1 MGQENKGNVEQGTYT
16 LVVAEKPSVAQSI
29 AKVIGATGKQDGYL
43 EGNGYLVSWCVGHLV
58 ELVAADS
65 YDSRYSKW
73 SLEDLPILPEP
84 WKFAVSKA
92 TKAQFDILKKLMMR
106 TDVEELVEATD
117 AGREGELIFR
127 LVYGQA
133 GCRKPFKR
141 LWISSMEDAAVRKGF
156 AELRPGSDYDCL
168 YQAAL
173 CRAKADWLV
182 GINGTRLF
190 TVLYGGRTL
199 NVGRVLTPTLAMLAE
214 RENAIAG
221 FQKEKYYTVELRFEG
236 VSALSARF
244 GSRTEAEKLRKSCV
258 GKPATVMAAIR
269 HERTEKPPK
278 LYDLTSLQREAN
290 RLYGFT
296 AQQTLDYM
304 QLLYEKKL
312 ATYPRTDSRYLT
324 EDMAEGIPA
333 LCGAAAGAFPYLS
346 GDFEGRVDAARVTDS
361 TKVSDHHAIIP
372 TLGIGDADLQTLP
385 TGERKI
391 LAMLAVR
398 LLCAVCLDP
407 YAYAE
412 TENML
417 ECAGN
422 VFTAKGRVE
431 LRPGWKALERAFL
444 SEYGQKAETGK
455 KNSRGTEKAG
465 EVADRPLP
473 ELMEGQTLA
482 GAEAVLKEGTTNPPK
497 RFTEDTLL
505 SSMENAGAEE
515 FAEIEGV
522 ERKGLGTPA
531 TRAGVIEKLVK
542 GGFAERDGRQLV
554 PTKRGMELIGALP
567 ETVKSVK
574 LTAEWEAAL
583 KRVERGECPPE
594 EFMEGITAMVRGLV
608 ESREGME
615 PPVGSAL
622 AGRERA
628 AVGNC
633 PRCGRPI
640 YEGKKSF
647 YCSGYKADPP
657 CGFALYKENP
667 YFKSKRKELTRA
679 VAAAL
684 LKDGRVKM
692 SGLYS
697 EKKGILYDATIV
709 MEDTGERFVNFKL
722 EFPAKNKAEHSK

>member
-1 MGQENKGNVEQGTYT
+1 MQ
-16 LVVAEKPSVAQSI
+16 LVIAEKPSVAQSI
-29 AKVIGATGKQDGYL
+29 ARVIGADERKEGYM
-43 EGNGYLVSWCVGHLV
+43 EGNNYLVSWCVGHLV

-65 YDSRYSKW
+65 YDPRYSKW

-133 GCRKPFKR
+133 GCRKPFRR
-141 LWISSMEDAAVRKGF
+141 LWISSMEDAAVRRGF
-156 AELRPGSDYDCL
+156 AELRPGSDYDHL

-214 RENAIAG
+214 RENAITG
-221 FQKEKYYTVELRFEG
+221 FRKEKYYTVELRLEG
-236 VSALSARF
+236 FSALSERF
-244 GSRTEAEKLRKSCV
+244 GSRTEAEKLRRSCV
-258 GKPATVMAAIR
+258 GKPATVMAAAR

-278 LYDLTSLQREAN
+278 LYDLTTLQREAN

-333 LCGAAAGAFPYLS
+333 LCGAADAFPYLS
-346 GDFEGRVDAARVTDS
+346 GDFEGRVDAARVVDS

-372 TLGIGDADLQTLP
+372 TLGIAGADLQALP
-385 TGERKI
+385 TGEGKI
-391 LAMLAVR
+391 LAMLAAR
-398 LLCAVCLDP
+398 LLCAVCPDP

-444 SEYGQKAETGK
+444 SECGQKAGTGK
-455 KNSRGTEKAG
+455 KNTKSGGKAG
-465 EVADRPLP
+465 GTADRPLP
-473 ELMEGQTLA
+473 ELAEGQTFA
-482 GAEAVLKEGTTNPPK
+482 GMEAVLKEGATNPPK

-515 FAEIEGV
+515 FAETGGV
-522 ERKGLGTPA
+522 ERRGLGTPA
-531 TRAGVIEKLVK
+531 TRAGVIEKLVR

-554 PTKRGMELIGALP
+554 PTKRGMELTGALP
-567 ETVKSVK
+567 DTVKSVK
-574 LTAEWEAAL
+574 LTSEWEAAL
-583 KRVERGECPPE
+583 KRVEGGECPPE

-608 ESREGME
+608 EDCKGME
-615 PPVGSAL
+615 APAGSAL

-633 PRCGRPI
+633 PRCGRPV

-647 YCSGYKADPP
+647 YCSGYKAGPP
-657 CGFALYKENP
+657 CDFALYKENP
-667 YFKSKRKELTRA
+667 YFRGKRKELTRT

-684 LKDGRVKM
+684 LKDGRVGM

-709 MEDTGERFVNFKL
+709 MEDTGGKFVNFKL
-722 EFPAKNKAEHSK
+722 EFPAKNKAEDSK

>member
-1 MGQENKGNVEQGTYT
+1 MGQENNGNEEQGTYI
-16 LVVAEKPSVAQSI
+16 LVVTEKPSVAQSI
-29 AKVIGATGKQDGYL
+29 AKVIGAVEKQDGYL

-65 YDSRYSKW
+65 YDPRYSKW
-73 SLEDLPILPEP
+73 TIEDLPILPKP
-84 WKFAVSKA
+84 WKFTVTKE
-92 TKAQFDILKKLMMR
+92 TKAQFDTLKKLMMR
-106 TDVEELVEATD
+106 TDVEELIEATD

-127 LVYGQA
+127 LVYEQA

-156 AELRPGSDYDCL
+156 AELRPGSDYDRL

-221 FQKEKYYTVELRFEG
+221 FQKKKYYTVELRFEG
-236 VSALSARF
+236 FSVLSARF
-244 GSRTEAEKLRKSCV
+244 ESRTEAEKLRKSCV
-258 GKPATVMAAIR
+258 GKPATVMASIR
-269 HERTEKPPK
+269 HERTENPPK

-296 AQQTLDYM
+296 AQQTLDYV
-304 QLLYEKKL
+304 QALYEKKL

-324 EDMAEGIPA
+324 EDMEEGIPA
-333 LCGAAAGAFPYLS
+333 LCRAAAGAFPHLS
-346 GDFEGRVDAARVTDS
+346 GDFDGTVDAARVTDGA
-361 TKVSDHHAIIP
+361 KVNDHHAIIP
-372 TLGIGDADLQTLP
+372 TLGIADADLQDLP
-385 TGERKI
+385 GGERKI
-391 LAMLAVR
+391 LVMLALR
-398 LLCAVCLDP
+398 LLCAVCPDP
-407 YAYAE
+407 YTYAE
-412 TENML
+412 TEIML
-417 ECAGN
+417 ECAGT

-431 LRPGWKALERAFL
+431 LRPGWKALERKFL

-455 KNSRGTEKAG
+455 KHSKGTGKAG
-465 EVADRPLP
+465 KGAEKPLP
-473 ELMEGQTLA
+473 ELAEGQMFT
-482 GAEAVLKEGTTNPPK
+482 GTEAVLKEGTTDPPK

-505 SSMENAGAEE
+505 SFMENAGAEE
-515 FAEIEGV
+515 FAEIEGL

-531 TRAGVIEKLVK
+531 TRAGVLEKLVR

-554 PTKRGMELIGALP
+554 PTSRGMELIRALP
-567 ETVKSVK
+567 DKVKSVK
-574 LTAEWEAAL
+574 LTAEWETAL
-583 KRVERGECPPE
+583 KHVERGECSPE

-608 ESREGME
+608 EDCKGMAIPAE
-615 PPVGSAL
+615 NAL
-622 AGRERA
+622 AGREKA
-628 AVGNC
+628 VVGNC
-633 PRCGRPI
+633 PRCGRPV

-647 YCSGYKADPP
+647 YCSGYQADPP

-667 YFKSKRKELTRA
+667 YFKSKRKDLTRA

-697 EKKGILYDATIV
+697 EKKGILYDAVIV
-709 MEDTGERFVNFKL
+709 LEDTGEKFVKYKL

>member
-1 MGQENKGNVEQGTYT
+1 MQ
-16 LVVAEKPSVAQSI
+16 LVIAEKPSVAQSI
-29 AKVIGATGKQDGYL
+29 ARVIGADERKEGYM
-43 EGNGYLVSWCVGHLV
+43 EGNNYLVSWCVGHLV

-65 YDSRYSKW
+65 YDPRYSKW

-141 LWISSMEDAAVRKGF
+141 LWISSMEDEAVRKGF
-156 AELRPGSDYDCL
+156 AELRPGSDYDRL

-214 RENAIAG
+214 RENAITG

-236 VSALSARF
+236 FSALSARF

-258 GKPATVMAAIR
+258 GKPATVMAAAR
-269 HERTEKPPK
+269 HERTENPPK

-296 AQQTLDYM
+296 AQQTLDYI

-312 ATYPRTDSRYLT
+312 ATYPRTDSHYLT

-333 LCGAAAGAFPYLS
+333 LCKAAAGVFPYLPWNP
-346 GDFEGRVDAARVTDS
+346 EGGVDAARVADS
-361 TKVSDHHAIIP
+361 TKVNDHHAIIP
-372 TLGIGDADLQTLP
+372 TLGIADADLQVLP

-391 LAMLAVR
+391 LAMLAAR
-398 LLCAVCLDP
+398 LLCAVCPDP

-444 SEYGQKAETGK
+444 SEYGQKAGTGK
-455 KNSRGTEKAG
+455 KNTEGGEKAG

-473 ELMEGQTLA
+473 ELAEGQTFV
-482 GAEAVLKEGTTNPPK
+482 GTETVLKEGATNPPK

-531 TRAGVIEKLVK
+531 TRAGVIEKLVR

-608 ESREGME
+608 EDCKGME
-615 PPVGSAL
+615 APAGSAL

-633 PRCGRPI
+633 PRCGRPV

-647 YCSGYKADPP
+647 YCSGYKAGPP
-657 CGFALYKENP
+657 CDFALYKENP
-667 YFKSKRKELTRA
+667 YFRGKRKELTRT

-684 LKDGRVKM
+684 LKDGRVEM

-709 MEDTGERFVNFKL
+709 MEDTGEKFVNFKL